1 MPHFSRWDIIKVPFP
16 FTEGTR
22 DKRRPA
28 LVVSTE
34 TLSKEHRLYWV
45 IMITS
50 VIDPKWE
57 GDIEIK
63 DYTGAGLPVRSII
76 RTAKIATL
84 QEDRILGRIGH
95 LVRKESQQVLT
106 QLNKWLGN

>member
-1 MPHFSRWDIIKVPFP
+1 MPHYSRWDIIKVPFP
-16 FTEGTR
+16 FAEGAG

-28 LVVSTE
+28 LIVSTE
-34 TLSKEHRLYWV
+34 ILSKEHRLYWL

-63 DYTGAGLPVRSII
+63 DYSGAGLPVRSII

-84 QEDRILGRIGH
+84 QEDRILGHIGR
-95 LVRKESQQVLT
+95 LGRKESKQVVT